1 MAKQSRTGTGGA
13 PAEKGRS
20 VKVARDIVAIVKRT
34 AALTDKKVDAFVE
47 PLLVRCAQRVDEEIA
62 RDGVDAV
69 TRRANALVHLTPNDA
84 VGPFN
89 VVAAVATPLARKA
102 GYCQTSIAK
111 LVDPYLRAMAY
122 EEYVP
127 ALRDEAKRTRAV
139 SPDSDFTVALCAR
152 GAAGRPTHSYELT
165 DEFNFTAAFGGE
177 DVFMLQVKGQSMVEA
192 HIAPGDY
199 VVLRQSPEA
208 QPGDVVVAMVDGE
221 PTLKQLK
228 RDVDRQTGRSVLRLY
243 PCNSEMPP
251 MDFKDAADSI
261 VGVKIGVVRYKTPK
275 REPRREPGARRKK

>member
-1 MAKQSRTGTGGA
+1 
-13 PAEKGRS
+13 
-20 VKVARDIVAIVKRT
+20 
-34 AALTDKKVDAFVE
+34 
-47 PLLVRCAQRVDEEIA
+47 
-62 RDGVDAV
+62 
-69 TRRANALVHLTPNDA
+69 
-84 VGPFN
+84 
-89 VVAAVATPLARKA
+89 
-102 GYCQTSIAK
+102 
-111 LVDPYLRAMAY
+111 
-122 EEYVP
+122 
-127 ALRDEAKRTRAV
+127 
-139 SPDSDFTVALCAR
+139 
-152 GAAGRPTHSYELT
+152 
-165 DEFNFTAAFGGE
+165 
-177 DVFMLQVKGQSMVEA
+177 MLQVKGQSMVEA